1 MKHTNKKGFTIVE
14 LVIVIAVVA
23 ILAAVLIPTFSN
35 LIKRANLSNDQS
47 FVKNMNT
54 ILLAEGAIGSIKSA
68 GDAINV
74 LNVNGFDG
82 KYTPF
87 TSGHFYGYHLESNT
101 MYLVDEDGNIVF
113 PKSKDVSAANLWYI
127 WGNNAVDK
135 VPGATKYVSLVSIT
149 GNGGYFATHFAEGT
163 YTLDL
168 GGRVLAYKGG
178 EALTNVTVIN
188 GKVVAG
194 ATIGDGATQLAEAT
208 KDIVVAGTADE
219 RTVIQDKVFI
229 YTDETVD
236 LRVKVESTANVTYQN
251 CFFYNWKGEGAGL
264 MKNNVTFD
272 GCTFIDTPAKS
283 YVFNIQGSGDNLF
296 EGTFTVNNCEFI
308 NCARVF
314 NIPLYVLGED
324 TPGEIIITNNTFN
337 AVTESNR
344 PVIQIAQQMINQEY
358 AGDVIGYV
366 KITVS
371 GNNFTDI
378 ATSQAGLITIHENLV
393 KADSAKL
400 LANSITFSNNTVS
413 SEIPAEKYVV
423 NDDGKPDSAWGDD
436 YTATEFKAA
445 LKDKFVAGKK

>member
-1 MKHTNKKGFTIVE
+1 MKKSNRKGFTIVE
-14 LVIVIAVVA
+14 LVIVIAVIA

-54 ILLAEGAIGSIKSA
+54 ILLAEGTIDPFKTA

-74 LNVNGFDG
+74 LNVNGFEG

-135 VPGATKYVSLVSIT
+135 VPFATKYVSLVSIT

-194 ATIGDGATQLAEAT
+194 ATLGDGATQMAEAT
-208 KDIVVAGTADE
+208 KDIVVAGTVDE

-229 YTDETVD
+229 YTEE
-236 LRVKVESTANVTYQN
+236 LRNKVENTANVTYQN
-251 CFFYNWKGEGAGL
+251 CFFYNWNASGAGL
-264 MKNNVTFD
+264 MGGNVTFD
-272 GCTFIDTPAKS
+272 GCTFVDATS
-283 YVFNIQGSGDNLF
+283 YVFNLQGDSDTSY

-324 TPGEIIITNNTFN
+324 APGKIIITNNTFN
-337 AVTESNR
+337 AVTGSNR
-344 PVIQIAQQMINQEY
+344 SFMQIASQKNSGEY
-358 AGDVIGYV
+358 DANVIGYID
-366 KITVS
+366 ITIS
-371 GNNFTDI
+371 GNNFTGI
-378 ATSQAGLITIHENLV
+378 ATSQAGIITLYEHLV
-393 KADSAKL
+393 QADSAL
-400 LANSITFSNNTVS
+400 LKVDEIKFENNTVS
-413 SEIPAEKYVV
+413 SDIPAEKYVV
-423 NDDGKPDSAWGDD
+423 NDDGKSDSDWGED

>member
-1 MKHTNKKGFTIVE
+1 MKKSNKKGFTIVE
-14 LVIVIAVVA
+14 LVIVIAVIA

-149 GNGGYFATHFAEGT
+149 GNGGYFDDHFAEGT

-168 GGRVLAYKGG
+168 GGRVLAYDG

-194 ATIGDGATQLAEAT
+194 ATLGDGATQMEKAT
-208 KDIVVAGTADE
+208 IDTVVAGTADE

-229 YTDETVD
+229 FTEE
-236 LRVKVESTANVTYQN
+236 LRGKVENTKNVTYQN
-251 CFFYNWKGEGAGL
+251 CFFYNWKAEGAGL
-264 MKNNVTFD
+264 MGGNVTFD
-272 GCTFIDTPAKS
+272 GCTFVDATS
-283 YVFNIQGSGDNLF
+283 YVFNLQGDSDTSY

-314 NIPLYVLGED
+314 NIPLYAAGE
-324 TPGEIIITNNTFN
+324 TNPGKIIITNNTFN
-337 AVTESNR
+337 AVTGSDR
-344 PVIQIAQQMINQEY
+344 SFMQIAFQKNSGEY
-358 AGDVIGYV
+358 DANVIGYID
-366 KITVS
+366 ITIS
-371 GNNFTDI
+371 GNNFTGI
-378 ATSQAGLITIHENLV
+378 ATNQAGIITLHESLV
-393 KADSAKL
+393 KADSAL
-400 LANSITFSNNTVS
+400 LKVDKIKFENNTVS

-423 NDDGKPDSAWGDD
+423 NDDGKPDSAWGENYHAAD
-436 YTATEFKAA
+436 FKAA
-445 LKDKFVAGKK
+445 LADKFVAGKK